1 MQPELEFDKPW
12 KTGFLLDHVECTKDL
27 KWMSHDAQLIIQ
39 TQGSEYYSDLEAIVC
54 VLRWMSDNI
63 KTFREVKITKALK
76 IDL

>member
-39 TQGSEYYSDLEAIVC
+39 TQGSKCHCNL
-54 VLRWMSDNI
+54 M
-63 KTFREVKITKALK
+63 
-76 IDL
+76 